1 MNEEIYGMVQVLE
14 LTGRAAGG
22 LFRGIRMSAKAAPY
36 GVDLAKLLI
45 MQLKMK
51 LHYASTGMHNTMKLK
66 DIEKLTGGNYALLNI
81 PFENEKDLLGF
92 YDRLKRLDVPFAEL
106 PDLNIGDGYTQ
117 IAYNPQDADK
127 IRTVVDYYKDKMN
140 VEAEEISLEKYEEIG
155 GEKGKKLLDELAQ
168 KGYEKEVHVQLLQKI
183 RSRNKDENYIPITI
197 NINTLLK
204 EETKDAY
211 ICNVPGS
218 YVRGQGYQKTITV
231 KKEDCVLLDG
241 GQTIYTHLKRGN
253 PETDP
258 IVKNWN
264 KASLEHRRASSR
276 IRLEDVDALP
286 NFKTGQEPQKE
297 PALENDEIN
306 KEEFESQD
314 HILRKLEMNEQV
326 IENNQKTDPI
336 QVVEETLARETIKE
350 RMSDQDYIPISIELK
365 ENLIA
370 ESPRTYFIKLP
381 KSSDE
386 KKQTILTLILPKEG
400 TVLSEDGN
408 VLLTNLKKNELLE
421 VLEQNVVTGKTENKL
436 HIKSEEIAVQYAGL
450 ERDQFVHTEP
460 VREQDVSHKKE
471 QDTDIIL
478 QKKLQKKPKPEM
490 KQDISSYKDLKF
502 NKEQMKEIQRGMKL
516 GLDVGVYANP
526 QYNEDQMTEIRW
538 GLEKKVDVS
547 VYANPQYDA
556 DQMAEIR
563 EGLEKKLN
571 VSEYAKK
578 SYSASKMKAIRI
590 RQESQAEDERKFDN
604 EDREEQINLGL
615 EKGVDVTIYDRDY
628 FDSAQMR
635 EIRIGLEEKLNV
647 AQYAIPSFDSFQM
660 EEIRTG
666 LEKGLDVSVYADFR
680 YNVFQ
685 MIKIKE
691 GLETGL
697 DVSVYADV
705 QFNEAQMD
713 IIQQGLKAG
722 LDVSVYADPQ
732 FDYLQMNE
740 ILRGLQDG
748 IDVSKYAKKENDY
761 KDMNQ
766 IYWKMKKFDKT
777 EKYSNIPKK
786 SPAIDGKE
794 KLKTEMNKMRRR

>member
-297 PALENDEIN
+297 PALENNVIN
-306 KEEFESQD
+306 KDQDLQREIGPEEIERNREQEKQEFTSLDRIFEQPLSEESVKDFRGNLPEKELASLD
-314 HILRKLEMNEQV
+314 HVLGKPETNEQLV
-326 IENNQKTDPI
+326 GEILK
-336 QVVEETLARETIKE
+336 VEGMKE
-350 RMSDQDYIPISIELK
+350 KVSGEEYIPVTIPLDDCRVAETHNIYVIQLPGTEAENTIEMLTVPKKDAILSDDGKSIQAFF
-365 ENLIA
+365 N
-370 ESPRTYFIKLP
+370 
-381 KSSDE
+381 
-386 KKQTILTLILPKEG
+386 KEG
-400 TVLSEDGN
+400 NTSVDLHDI
-408 VLLTNLKKNELLE
+408 
-421 VLEQNVVTGKTENKL
+421 VTGKKTGK
-436 HIKSEEIAVQYAGL
+436 KEIANRDLSLRFGGL
-450 ERDQFVHTEP
+450 NDQRKELGVAKDLAVGHQIKLSGMPVP
-460 VREQDVSHKKE
+460 VR
-471 QDTDIIL
+471 
-478 QKKLQKKPKPEM
+478 
-490 KQDISSYKDLKF
+490 
-502 NKEQMKEIQRGMKL
+502 
-516 GLDVGVYANP
+516 
-526 QYNEDQMTEIRW
+526 
-538 GLEKKVDVS
+538 
-547 VYANPQYDA
+547 
-556 DQMAEIR
+556 
-563 EGLEKKLN
+563 
-571 VSEYAKK
+571 
-578 SYSASKMKAIRI
+578 
-590 RQESQAEDERKFDN
+590 
-604 EDREEQINLGL
+604 
-615 EKGVDVTIYDRDY
+615 KG
-628 FDSAQMR
+628 
-635 EIRIGLEEKLNV
+635 
-647 AQYAIPSFDSFQM
+647 
-660 EEIRTG
+660 
-666 LEKGLDVSVYADFR
+666 
-680 YNVFQ
+680 
-685 MIKIKE
+685 
-691 GLETGL
+691 
-697 DVSVYADV
+697 
-705 QFNEAQMD
+705 
-713 IIQQGLKAG
+713 
-722 LDVSVYADPQ
+722 
-732 FDYLQMNE
+732 
-740 ILRGLQDG
+740 
-748 IDVSKYAKKENDY
+748 
-761 KDMNQ
+761 
-766 IYWKMKKFDKT
+766 
-777 EKYSNIPKK
+777 
-786 SPAIDGKE
+786 
-794 KLKTEMNKMRRR
+794 